1 VAAPPRDLVLDL
13 SRFEPHVQGL
23 LAARPDAFI
32 DLRANAYGTGLD
44 LMRTVLGALGATN
57 FLLDDATRSDVDEL
71 RAGPGVISGEALL
84 GLAKGQAGFTTFSGT
99 VVNVKRVPAGRRI
112 SYGYTYATANTAI
125 VALVALGYAD
135 GVLRRASSHC
145 PVRVGT
151 VTGTIAGR
159 VAMDQ
164 FVVDLGDADIR
175 PGDTA
180 ILWGNPSL
188 GEPSIAQW
196 GRLTGVPSLAIHSGL
211 GPRVTRS
218 YEVSVE

>member
-1 VAAPPRDLVLDL
+1 MAAPPRNLVLDL
-13 SRFEPHVQGL
+13 SRFEPHVRGL
-23 LAARPDAFI
+23 LASRPDAYI
-32 DLRANAYGTGLD
+32 DLRANAYGAGLD
-44 LMRTVLGALGATN
+44 LMRTVLNDLGASN
-57 FLLDDATRSDVDEL
+57 FLLDDATRRDVGEL
-71 RAGPGVISGEALL
+71 RAGPGVISGEDLL
-84 GLAKGQAGFTTFSGT
+84 GLANGQAGFTTFSGR
-99 VVNVKRVPAGRRI
+99 VVNVKRVPAGQRI
-112 SYGYTYATANTAI
+112 SYGYTYATANKAT

-188 GEPSIAQW
+188 GEPSIARWSQ
-196 GRLTGVPSLAIHSGL
+196 LTGVPSLAIHSGL

-218 YEVSVE
+218 CEVSVE